1 MRARRISLLL
11 ILPLF
16 LASLVFSQS
25 LAEIAKQERERREAL
40 KGKKAVVVTNADLAR
55 MKKKPALEVPAA
67 EGQPAEAGGAETPE
81 PAPASQPAAETAQPG
96 QGLAAEEPESAPS
109 QEKLREL
116 QSRWEKAKEY
126 VELLTLKMG
135 ALWQEYYGLESS
147 TAKEAIQQSISETF
161 LKLEKAQE
169 DEILAR
175 RGLERFLGQ
184 QKKETTPTL
193 WIR

>member
-1 MRARRISLLL
+1 MRAKRIAAVFLLSFF
-11 ILPLF
+11 I
-16 LASLVFSQS
+16 ASPGFSQS

-40 KGKKAVVVTNADLAR
+40 KGKRAVVVTNADLAR

-67 EGQPAEAGGAETPE
+67 EERPAEAGGAETPG
-81 PAPASQPAAETAQPG
+81 PAPAAQPAAETAEPG
-96 QGLAAEEPESAPS
+96 QGLAAEEPESASS
-109 QEKLREL
+109 QEMLREL

-135 ALWQEYYGLESS
+135 ALWQEYYGLENS

-175 RGLERFLGQ
+175 RELERFLGR
-184 QKKETTPTL
+184 QKKETTPPL